1 MQRLVPMSHSQFNC
15 NTNTETTWIWSL
27 KKLQSFGGCE
37 NVLQVEE
44 GAATKCHKV
53 SNWQVC
59 TDKKCRKWIKGTG
72 VSVSFA
78 YITLFNILLPS
89 LKWNMISQNFI
100 RLPLPFPLIEVCTYF
115 VHVWM
120 DPAYRWKTWKS
131 KKFSQCCP
139 PPPPSCPF
147 GSFQKW

>member
-1 MQRLVPMSHSQFNC
+1 MQRLIPMSHSQFNW
-15 NTNTETTWIWSL
+15 TLIHLDL
-27 KKLQSFGGCE
+27 KPQKAPILRRVWECVAGRRRC
-37 NVLQVEE
+37 
-44 GAATKCHKV
+44 CHKV